1 MNYAVILSGGIGT
14 RMRSD
19 GFPKQYLEVR
29 GKPILLYAL
38 ESFEACD
45 LVDKIVIVAN
55 EQWTDQISNWAKQ
68 YGITKLAAFAE
79 PGRTRQHSL
88 LNGLLACA
96 EFGVTEQDIVLIH
109 DAVRPLVTPEL
120 IRSCAENLEGHDA
133 VLPVVPMKDAIYFS
147 EDGLNICAAVDRSKL
162 FCGQSPETFW
172 LRQYLELNQST
183 PDEELALIRGSSEL
197 AFKNGLDVHMITG
210 EETNFKLTTPDD
222 MLRLHFYIDHAN
234 NA

>member
-38 ESFEACD
+38 ESFEACKS
-45 LVDKIVIVAN
+45 VDRIVVVGN
-55 EQWTDQISNWAKQ
+55 EQWTDQISGWAKQ
-68 YGITKLAAFAE
+68 YGISKLAAFAE
-79 PGRTRQHSL
+79 PGKTRQHSL

-96 EFGVTEQDIVLIH
+96 QFGITDRDIVLIH

-120 IRSCAENLEGHDA
+120 IRSCAESLENHDA
-133 VLPVVPMKDAIYFS
+133 VLPVVPMKDAIYYS
-147 EDGLNICAAVDRSKL
+147 KDGLSISAAVDRSKL
-162 FCGQSPETFW
+162 FCGQSPEAFR
-172 LRQYLELNQST
+172 LQQYLELNQNT
-183 PDEELALIRGSSEL
+183 PDEDLALIRGSSEL
-197 AFKNGLDVHMITG
+197 AFKNGLDVHMIPG

-222 MLRLHFYIDHAN
+222 MLRLHFYIDHSKN
-234 NA
+234 I

>member
-29 GKPILLYAL
+29 GKPILFYAL
-38 ESFEACD
+38 ESFEACE
-45 LVDKIVIVAN
+45 LVDKIIIVAN
-55 EQWTDQISNWAKQ
+55 EQWTSQISDWAKQ

-88 LNGLLACA
+88 LNGLLACSQ
-96 EFGVTEQDIVLIH
+96 FGMTDEDIVLIH
-109 DAVRPLVTPEL
+109 DAVRPLVSPEL
-120 IRSCAENLEGHDA
+120 IRACVENLGEHDA
-133 VLPVVPMKDAIYFS
+133 VLPVVPIKDALYYS
-147 EDGLNICAAVDRSKL
+147 EDGLNISAAVDRSKL
-162 FCGQSPETFW
+162 FCGQSPETFR
-172 LRQYLELNQST
+172 LPQYLKLNQDT

-197 AFKNGLDVHMITG
+197 AFKNGLDVHMIVG

-222 MLRLHFYIDHAN
+222 MLRLHFYIDHMQQH
-234 NA
+234 